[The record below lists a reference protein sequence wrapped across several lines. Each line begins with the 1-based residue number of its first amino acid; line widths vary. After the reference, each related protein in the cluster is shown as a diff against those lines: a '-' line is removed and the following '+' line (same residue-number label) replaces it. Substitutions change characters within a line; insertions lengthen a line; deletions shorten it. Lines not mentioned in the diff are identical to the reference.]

1 MLKRREVV
9 IGLLSACTALGVSSG
24 LRSQEPVLRSSIFDW
39 TTLEVS
45 QTSVGERRDVVRR
58 PTATLAELEMH
69 VTTLNP
75 GEAAHAPHQHPAEE
89 LLIVKEGLVE
99 ALVGGQMR
107 RVGPGSVIFQ
117 ASNEMHT
124 VRNVGDT
131 RATYHVIQWV
141 SADTPRP

>member
-1 MLKRREVV
+1 MLKRRDLV
-9 IGLLSACTALGVSSG
+9 IALCAASVTLGVSRG
-24 LRSQEPVLRSSIFDW
+24 VRSQEPVLRSSIFDW
-39 TTLEVS
+39 AALEVRS
-45 QTSVGERRDVVRR
+45 TSVGERRDVVRA
-58 PTATLAELEMH
+58 PTATLVELEMH

-89 LLIVKEGLVE
+89 LLIVKEGTVE
-99 ALVGGQMR
+99 ALVDGRMR

-124 VRNVGDT
+124 IRNVGEGP
-131 RATYHVIQWV
+131 ATYHVMQWV